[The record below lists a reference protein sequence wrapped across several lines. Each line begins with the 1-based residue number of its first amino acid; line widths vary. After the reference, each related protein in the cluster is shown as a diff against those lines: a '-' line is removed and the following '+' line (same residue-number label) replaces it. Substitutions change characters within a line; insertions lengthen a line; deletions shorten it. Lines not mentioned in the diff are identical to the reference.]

1 MYPRIP
7 CELVADYLESE
18 KHTLGTTANK
28 ILLYVFFWVI
38 PRRLNFICTYL
49 PMKMEQSVP
58 KRRHIKFRRRGI
70 TQKKKHTTY
79 RIWRKFEI
87 KNKNI
92 FFPSNSMQISRL
104 YYICNF
110 SQTNAANK

>member
-7 CELVADYLESE
+7 CEMVTDPLESE

-28 ILLYVFFWVI
+28 ILLCF
-38 PRRLNFICTYL
+38 LLGQNFICTYL
-49 PMKMEQSVP
+49 PIKMEQSVP

-70 TQKKKHTTY
+70 TQKKHTTY
-79 RIWRKFEI
+79 RRRRKFEI

-92 FFPSNSMQISRL
+92 FFH
-104 YYICNF
+104 
-110 SQTNAANK
+110 SQTYLLTPWSRVLLEKLTSKLCS